1 MATRLY
7 FPASDASPLPS
18 QAFDTSWTY
27 TSEATRTKLNNTK
40 GVSAITIGTQIGPW
54 TSGQKALD
62 RQLISTRMAA
72 GNSFTFAGATMSGQ
86 LMVREYNNGDN
97 ASTIYFVVKIIS
109 EDGST
114 VRRTW
119 RSSAGSS
126 VAEFINN
133 ATHRNKTI
141 AAGAVTD
148 TTDYT
153 TVLGDRL
160 LVEIGYSDSSGAT
173 PEASAKWGENATD
186 LPVNETQTTD
196 GAGWFEFLNNITFA
210 GESDNKEALPG
221 TGVLT
226 LVGFSPTVFASDLK
240 NVLPANG
247 VLALAGFA
255 PSVTIGNNVLPALG
269 EITLSGFEP
278 TVAVTNNVNVSAGKG
293 DLSVAGFAPS
303 VSATDHKNLTP
314 ANGELTLN
322 GFAPSVELPVMV
334 VTDKGELLLTGFEPS
349 VSVGDNREV
358 TPGKGDLLL
367 TGFSPSVNATDHKNV
382 LPGLGQLSFVGY
394 EPVVETPVNINT
406 ALGQL
411 ILNGF
416 EPTVEASG
424 GQDTV
429 VTALTGELILVG
441 HEPDV
446 TATVSRGKMITQI
459 LYRGFNAKYLGMK
472 NSR

>member
-1 MATRLY
+1 MPTRLY

-18 QAFDTSWTY
+18 QAFDTSWNY

-97 ASTIYFVVKIIS
+97 VTATFIVVKIIS

-119 RSSAGSS
+119 RSSAIFNS
-126 VAEFINN
+126 AEFINN
-133 ATHRNKTI
+133 ATHRNKTL
-141 AAGAVTD
+141 ASSLTTD

-160 LVEIGYSDSSGAT
+160 LIEIGYSDTAGAS

-210 GESDNKEALPG
+210 GENNNQEVLPG
-221 TGVLT
+221 VGVLT

-240 NVLPANG
+240 NVQPANG

-255 PSVTIGNNVLPALG
+255 PSVTIGNNVLPGLG
-269 EITLSGFEP
+269 EVTLAGFEP
-278 TVAVTNNVNVSAGKG
+278 TVAATDNKNVAPALGEVAITGFSPAVST
-293 DLSVAGFAPS
+293 
-303 VSATDHKNLTP
+303 TDHKNVTP
-314 ANGELTLN
+314 ANGELAIN
-322 GFAPSVELPVMV
+322 GFSPSVELPVMV

-349 VSVGDNREV
+349 VSVGDNKEV

-367 TGFSPSVNATDHKNV
+367 TGFSPSVNATDHKNI
-382 LPGLGQLSFVGY
+382 LPGLGELSFVGF

-411 ILNGF
+411 IVSGF
-416 EPTVEASG
+416 EPSVQTGGGTTVITSA
-424 GQDTV
+424 
-429 VTALTGELILVG
+429 GELLIEG
-441 HEPDV
+441 YSPDV
-446 TATVSRGKMITQI
+446 TASVSRAGMITQI
-459 LYRGFNAKYLGMK
+459 LYRGFNAKYLGKK